1 MKNNTYDTLQEIK
14 KHGRPDFLFNI
25 YPCTIPMDFTEV
37 SVHWHDD
44 VEFISVRKGCGIV
57 ELDFTPHT
65 VTAGDLVLIRP
76 SQLHAIKPL
85 DGTTMEYENIMINP
99 SFFLSYQLD
108 ACTQE
113 YFIPFIEGLYHLP
126 SIFHRGDACYS
137 SLMKCILHIDELCSS
152 KEFAWQVGVKSTLFE
167 FFYLLFTNFPYEQP
181 RHLDE
186 KKYMALKDII
196 SYVDAN
202 YTHPISVE
210 DAAAKLG
217 YSQSHF
223 MRFFKQQ
230 TNMTFV
236 TYLNNYRLAK
246 AAEALSATSDSIL
259 EIAGNCGYDNLSL
272 FNRQFKRKY
281 QMTPSAF
288 REMYL

>member
-1 MKNNTYDTLQEIK
+1 MKNNTYETLQEIK

-25 YPCTIPMDFTEV
+25 YPCTIPMDFAEV
-37 SVHWHDD
+37 PVHWHDD

-65 VTAGDLVLIRP
+65 VVAGDLILIRP

-85 DGTTMEYENIMINP
+85 DGYTMEYENIMLNP
-99 SFFLSYQLD
+99 GFFLSYQLD

-126 SIFHRGDACYS
+126 SVLNHEDSCYPA
-137 SLMKCILHIDELCSS
+137 LMKCIMHIDDLCHA
-152 KEFAWQVGVKSTLFE
+152 KNFAWQVGVKSTLFE
-167 FFYLLFTNFPYEQP
+167 FFYLLFSNFPYEQP
-181 RHLDE
+181 KHMDE
-186 KKYMALKDII
+186 KKYMALKNII

-210 DAAAKLG
+210 EAAAQLG
-217 YSQSHF
+217 YSESHF

-236 TYLNNYRLAK
+236 TYLNNYRLSK
-246 AAEALSATSDSIL
+246 AAEALSETSDSIL